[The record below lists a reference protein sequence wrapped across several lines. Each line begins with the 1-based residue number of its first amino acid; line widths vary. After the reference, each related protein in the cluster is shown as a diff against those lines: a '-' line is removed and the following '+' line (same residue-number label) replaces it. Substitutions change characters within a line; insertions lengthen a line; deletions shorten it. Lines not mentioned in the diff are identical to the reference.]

1 MLRCS
6 EFLSRV
12 TGNTVE
18 RTGGFIAEREKER
31 EREKDSAGRLRDDIV
46 REGFF
51 RRVFPG
57 CLFFSLS
64 RVRRDKPPPDVRG
77 GEGVGV
83 DEEEMGTS
91 KTGN

>member
-1 MLRCS
+1 
-6 EFLSRV
+6 
-12 TGNTVE
+12 VE
-18 RTGGFIAEREKER
+18 RSGGFIAEREKERER

-57 CLFFSLS
+57 RLFFSLS

-77 GEGVGV
+77 GEGVGASTRRKWARQKR
-83 DEEEMGTS
+83 EIKQ
-91 KTGN
+91 KTDKQPTQD